1 MLAAILDRARSD
13 GIPQPRV
20 YSHSL
25 GLFLHEPGPL
35 IGLPWEQE
43 DTGERGEVH
52 LENGNAFTM
61 ELSVTDPLPEWEG
74 ADLRLAIEE
83 DVIFVGDRCRV
94 LGDRQTEF
102 YLI

>member
-1 MLAAILDRARSD
+1 MTNRRCR
-13 GIPQPRV
+13 PT
-20 YSHSL
+20 
-25 GLFLHEPGPL
+25 
-35 IGLPWEQE
+35 LPWEQE
-43 DTGERGEVH
+43 DTGKRGEVR
-52 LENGNAFTM
+52 LESGNAFTM

-83 DVIFVGDRCRV
+83 DVVFADGRCRV